1 MRTSD
6 GRGKHLRSRGFIALP
21 IGAYAAI
28 GAAVAIAVLGI
39 AVKVQTSR
47 LDACKADHAAFVAMV
62 KLDGERAEKLAKER
76 ELADKKKKETAD
88 ADLNR
93 ARSDLAGVVDAYRSL
108 REQRSAG
115 FRGLPST
122 PASSNGPARTCFDS
136 AEFQR
141 TMERL
146 DGGGAAIAQ
155 EGDQARIGLDAA
167 KRWAQP

>member
-1 MRTSD
+1 M
-6 GRGKHLRSRGFIALP
+6 RSRGFIALP

-28 GAAVAIAVLGI
+28 GAAVAIGVLAVAL
-39 AVKVQTSR
+39 KVQTSR

-62 KLDGERAEKLAKER
+62 RMEGERAEKAAKLKEA
-76 ELADKKKKETAD
+76 EDKKRKETVD

-93 ARSDLAGVVDAYRSL
+93 ARRDLAGLADAYRSL

-122 PASSNGPARTCFDS
+122 PASAGSPARTCFDH

-141 TMERL
+141 AMERL
-146 DGGGAAIAQ
+146 DGGGAAIAA

-167 KRWAQP
+167 KRWAR